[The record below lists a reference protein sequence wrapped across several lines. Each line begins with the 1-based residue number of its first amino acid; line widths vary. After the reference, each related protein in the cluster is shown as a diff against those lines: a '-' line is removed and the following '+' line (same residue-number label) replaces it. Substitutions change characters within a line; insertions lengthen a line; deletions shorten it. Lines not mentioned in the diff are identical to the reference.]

1 MTRFDFRGALALTSP
16 PTLSHLTMNCIR
28 SRALR
33 ASRPPTWS
41 SPLPSQIRQFHPS
54 KPTRSINDILDCSA
68 SFLHGVHSFSHLPW
82 VASIPLTALIVRTCI
97 GLPLH
102 IYTKV
107 NARREAE
114 IAPLANSWANIHA
127 KRGEKDGL
135 KKSMVSKLIKH
146 QHQILRQKWGVSP
159 FYRFASLVQI
169 PVWISLMESV
179 RGMCGN
185 TNGLVPWL
193 LSLTSSG
200 ADGSK
205 HLHLAVEP
213 TFATEGALWFPNL
226 LAGDP
231 TGALPVI
238 LSASI
243 ILNIRNGWHKTSRKD
258 LADMPKM
265 QMLQNTFWSGLRIF
279 MQVLAVNVGATT
291 FFYEMP
297 TALLIYWIS
306 STNIATLQTWFMN
319 KYMFS
324 KPPLPTWSRR
334 YTHYEC
340 PQSPDPYRQ
349 KLL

>member
-1 MTRFDFRGALALTSP
+1 
-16 PTLSHLTMNCIR
+16 MNSIR

-33 ASRPPTWS
+33 TSRTSRPQTWS
-41 SPLPSQIRQFHPS
+41 SPLPSQIRHFHPS

-68 SFLHGVHSFSHLPW
+68 SFLHGVHSISHLPW

-102 IYTKV
+102 VYTKI

-127 KRGEKDGL
+127 EQGKKDGL
-135 KKSMVSKLIKH
+135 TKSQIAKVIKMRH
-146 QHQILRQKWGVSP
+146 NDLRQKWGVSS
-159 FYRFASLVQI
+159 FSRFASLIQI

-200 ADGSK
+200 TDGAE

-213 TFATEGALWFPNL
+213 TFATEGALWFPDL
-226 LAGDP
+226 LAGDS
-231 TGALPVI
+231 TGALPML

-243 ILNIRNGWHKTSRKD
+243 ILNIRNGWHTTSRKE
-258 LADMPKM
+258 LADMPKL

-279 MQVLAVNVGATT
+279 MQVLAVNVGAST

-319 KYMFS
+319 KYMFA
-324 KPPLPTWSRR
+324 KPPLPTWSPR

-340 PQSPDPYRQ
+340 PQSSDPYRQ